1 MVIYAVGCIPEKE
14 AAMAA
19 TEQSQIIRRFRD
31 YVSELSETWY
41 EGDERQ
47 AFRHAAFQQTA
58 PDPSLSDAQVIELT
72 AIDKPG
78 DLEIDGWFDDDTAE
92 VFLLFQAVGGENR
105 VDEASLTKFWES
117 PQEVLNPER
126 IAATHNQSV
135 RELSK
140 SLEAKLREEYD
151 LRMVFAAKGGFTS
164 GAKQFARSRSRIERP
179 ISLSDGTRITC
190 RCTLELFDEK
200 DIAKKFDDYRS
211 GFRGTSTDVQ
221 MTLEESL
228 GYTVGEDRLRS
239 LRATVRASEVVRIFR
254 MPGMGFRLFSLNPR
268 GPLANAKVN
277 KNISETLSTPEGRN
291 IFHLLN
297 NGLCATCDDF
307 SLENGSLSAKNFQIV
322 NGCQTTVTLSSCTDE
337 ELAQT
342 LVDLKLVIAD
352 VALAERIASA
362 SNSQTALRAK
372 DYASFDRQQRQLQFD
387 FERLQPPWYYE
398 IKQGYW
404 RFVLIDSEKAR
415 FKTGQKKRHIEVQPL
430 AQVALAFTGSPAQ
443 ALDRVR
449 FVFQGIRSQEDRGWY
464 EQAFPPAVKAQQL
477 ILPWRILDH
486 IGKQSGR
493 EKFATFHL
501 IWLVADILRR
511 HYNLRSSDYF
521 SPDMTLRLVGSIDE
535 WLPDMYRIANTA
547 CIIALRR
554 ATNILNEQVQQRDFF
569 RTSGELSPGLNPYEL
584 LSQAANDELQ
594 IAVEAQRDPRL
605 GLPN

>member
-14 AAMAA
+14 AAMAT
-19 TEQSQIIRRFRD
+19 TEQSQIIKRFRE
-31 YVSELSETWY
+31 YVTELTETWY

-58 PDPSLSDAQVIELT
+58 PDQSLSDAQIIELT

-78 DLEIDGWFDDDTAE
+78 DLEVDGWFDDDTAE

-117 PQEVLNPER
+117 PQEVLNRER
-126 IAATHNQSV
+126 ASATHNQSV
-135 RELSK
+135 RELSTL
-140 SLEAKLREEYD
+140 LEAKLKEEYQ

-164 GAKQFARSRSRIERP
+164 GARQFARSRSRIERP
-179 ISLSDGTRITC
+179 LSLRDETRVTC

-211 GFRGTSTDVQ
+211 GFSSPSTDIQ

-228 GYTVGEDRLRS
+228 GYVVGEDGLRS
-239 LRATVRASEVVRIFR
+239 LRATVRASEVVKIFR
-254 MPGMGFRLFSLNPR
+254 QPGMGFRLFSLNPR

-277 KNISETLSTPEGRN
+277 KNISDTLSTPEGRS

-307 SLENGSLSAKNFQIV
+307 SLENGSLGVKNFQIV
-322 NGCQTTVTLSSCTDE
+322 NGCQTTVTLNSCTDE

-342 LVDLKLVIAD
+342 RIDLKLVIAD
-352 VALAERIASA
+352 EAMAERIASA

-372 DYASFDRQQRQLQFD
+372 DYASFDRQQRQIQDD
-387 FERLQPPWYYE
+387 FKQLQPPWYYE

-404 RFVLIDSEKAR
+404 RFVLTDREKAR

-430 AQVALAFTGSPAQ
+430 AQAALAFTGSPAQ

-449 FVFQGIRSQEDRGWY
+449 SVFQGIRSPEDRVWY
-464 EQAFPPAVKAQQL
+464 ERAFPPTVKAQQL
-477 ILPWRILDH
+477 ILPWRMLDH
-486 IGKQSGR
+486 IGKQSER
-493 EKFATFHL
+493 QKFSTFHL
-501 IWLVADILRR
+501 IWLVADTLRR
-511 HYNLRSSDYF
+511 HYNLQPSDYF
-521 SPDMTLRLVGSIDE
+521 SPEMTLRLVGSIDE
-535 WLPDMYRIANTA
+535 WLPGMYRITNTA
-547 CIIALRR
+547 CLMALRR
-554 ATNILNEQVQQRDFF
+554 ATSILGESVQQRDFF
-569 RTSGELSPGLNPYEL
+569 RTSEELRAGVNPKEL
-584 LSQAANDELQ
+584 LLEASNNELQ
-594 IAVEAQRDPRL
+594 FEVEAGRDPRL
-605 GLPN
+605 ALP

>member
-1 MVIYAVGCIPEKE
+1 MKAFVSTID
-14 AAMAA
+14 
-19 TEQSQIIRRFRD
+19 IRPH
-31 YVSELSETWY
+31 
-41 EGDERQ
+41 
-47 AFRHAAFQQTA
+47 RHAAFQQTA
-58 PDPSLSDAQVIELT
+58 PDPSLSDTQVIELT

-140 SLEAKLREEYD
+140 SLEARLKEEYD
-151 LRMVFAAKGGFTS
+151 LRMVFAAKGGFTPS
-164 GAKQFARSRSRIERP
+164 AKQFARSRARTERP

-221 MTLEESL
+221 ITLEESL
-228 GYTVGEDRLRS
+228 GYTVGKDGLRS
-239 LRATVRASEVVRIFR
+239 LRATVRASEVVRVFR
-254 MPGMGFRLFSLNPR
+254 MPGMRFRLFSLNPR

-277 KNISETLSTPEGRN
+277 KNISETLSTPDGRD

-307 SLENGSLSAKNFQIV
+307 SLENWNLRVKNFQIV

-342 LVDLKLVIAD
+342 LIDLKLVIAD

-372 DYASFDRQQRQLQFD
+372 DYASFERQQNQLQFD

-404 RFVLIDSEKAR
+404 RFVLNDSEKAR
-415 FKTGQKKRHIEVQPL
+415 FKTGNRKRHIEVQPL
-430 AQVALAFTGSPAQ
+430 AQVALAFTGFPSV

-477 ILPWRILDH
+477 ILPWLILDY
-486 IGKQSGR
+486 IGKQRER
-493 EKFATFHL
+493 EKFSTFHI
-501 IWLVADILRR
+501 IWLVAHILRS
-511 HYNLRSSDYF
+511 HYNLGPSDYF
-521 SPDMTLRLVGSIDE
+521 SPEMTSRLTGSMRE
-535 WLPDMYRIANTA
+535 WLPGMYRIANTA
-547 CIIALRR
+547 CVMALRR
-554 ATNILNEQVQQRDFF
+554 ATNILGDQVQQRDFF
-569 RTSGELSPGLNPYEL
+569 RTSGELSAGVDPKEL
-584 LSQAANDELQ
+584 LLHAANSELQ
-594 IAVEAQRDPRL
+594 IEVEAGRDPQL
-605 GLPN
+605 ALPD

>member
-1 MVIYAVGCIPEKE
+1 
-14 AAMAA
+14 MAS
-19 TEQSQIIRRFRD
+19 TEQTQVIRRFRE

-47 AFRHAAFQQTA
+47 AFRHAAFQQAA

-72 AIDKPG
+72 AIDRPG

-92 VFLLFQAVGGENR
+92 VFLLFQSVGGENR
-105 VDEASLTKFWES
+105 VDEASLTKFWEA
-117 PQEVLNPER
+117 PQEVLNPQR
-126 IAATHNQSV
+126 VAATPNQSV
-135 RELSK
+135 WELSK
-140 SLEAKLREEYD
+140 SLEARLKEEYD

-164 GAKQFARSRSRIERP
+164 GAKQFAQSRSRIERP
-179 ISLSDGTRITC
+179 IALSDGTRITC
-190 RCTLELFDEK
+190 RCTLDLFDEK

-228 GYTVGEDRLRS
+228 GYTVGKDESRS
-239 LRATVRASEVVRIFR
+239 LRATVRASEVVRVFR

-277 KNISETLSTPEGRN
+277 KNISETLRTPEGRSN
-291 IFHLLN
+291 FHLLN

-307 SLENGSLSAKNFQIV
+307 SLEGWDLRAKNFQIV

-337 ELAQT
+337 ELDQT
-342 LVDLKLVIAD
+342 LIDLKLVIAD

-404 RFVLIDSEKAR
+404 RFVLTDGEKAR
-415 FKTGQKKRHIEVQPL
+415 FKTGQRKRHIEVQPL

-449 FVFQGIRSQEDRGWY
+449 FVFQGIRSPEDREWY
-464 EQAFPPAVKAQQL
+464 DQAFPSTVKAQQL
-477 ILPWRILDH
+477 ILPWRMLDH
-486 IGKQSGR
+486 IGKQSDR
-493 EKFATFHL
+493 EKFSTFHI
-501 IWLVADILRR
+501 IWLIADILRT
-511 HYNLRSSDYF
+511 HYNLQSSDYF
-521 SPDMTLRLVGSIDE
+521 SPDMTLRLVGSMDE
-535 WLPDMYRIANTA
+535 WLPNVYRVANTA
-547 CIIALRR
+547 CRIALRQ
-554 ATNILNEQVQQRDFF
+554 ATYIMRDQIQQRDFF
-569 RTSGELSPGLNPYEL
+569 RTSGELGPGVNPYNL
-584 LSQAANDELQ
+584 LLEATNEGLQ
-594 IAVEAQRDPRL
+594 DAVSDQRDPRL
-605 GLPN
+605 KLPK